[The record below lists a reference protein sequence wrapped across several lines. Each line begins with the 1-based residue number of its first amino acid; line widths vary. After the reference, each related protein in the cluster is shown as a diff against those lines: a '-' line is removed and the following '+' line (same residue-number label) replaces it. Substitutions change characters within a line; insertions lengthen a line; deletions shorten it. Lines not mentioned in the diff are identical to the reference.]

1 MAVEQSMW
9 RVNDIVAYDLMRELA
24 NSLQAHLVELVLQG
38 DESARTELVEVR
50 RATNGVDG
58 YDRAA
63 VDLYTQQL
71 QSRDAELAVAASSA
85 D

>member
-9 RVNDIVAYDLMRELA
+9 RVNDVVAYDVMRELA
-24 NSLQAHLVELVLQG
+24 VSVQAHLVERVRQG
-38 DESARTELVEVR
+38 DESARAELLEMR
-50 RATNGVDG
+50 RTTNAVDG

-63 VDLYTQQL
+63 VDLYTQRL
-71 QSRDAELAVAASSA
+71 ESRDAELAAAASRA